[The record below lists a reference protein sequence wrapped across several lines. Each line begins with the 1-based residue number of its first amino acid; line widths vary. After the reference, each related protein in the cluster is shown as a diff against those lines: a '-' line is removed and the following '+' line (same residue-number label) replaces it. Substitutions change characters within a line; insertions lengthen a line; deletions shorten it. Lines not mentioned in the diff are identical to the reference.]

1 MKLLCEANP
10 KNTIPFFFSPAFRYS
25 ANTGTMSPAARPPIE
40 PLAVNQLITQ
50 KLDKLIDLDRVAPEV
65 TAWLKDALLVAHE
78 NEAIKKRIEQLL
90 GTFFYTGSL
99 DYLDS
104 WKDLKQHCRNIGV
117 QIGSE
122 LREFYEVSNFHRSL
136 GECIPNTVGKA
147 QFVPVLG
154 RYTVVD
160 TSPWALPNHVPR
172 QDQFISGSFPRLSEM
187 SQLYN
192 EKIYAHVLRMVAM
205 GLHKRFESACRE
217 IASRYN
223 GNAMV
228 SSVKDFQRIMS
239 KCRSHEHH
247 CCADYPRPSQN
258 LDVLRN
264 AIVFETPEDLRSYM
278 KSMQVHGAFAP
289 VMIVNQFLRDDPSVA
304 G

>member
-1 MKLLCEANP
+1 
-10 KNTIPFFFSPAFRYS
+10 
-25 ANTGTMSPAARPPIE
+25 MSPAARPPIE

-65 TAWLKDALLVAHE
+65 TAWLKDALHIAHE
-78 NEAIKKRIEQLL
+78 NEAIRKRVEQLL

-104 WKDLKQHCRNIGV
+104 WQDLKQHCHNIGV

-122 LREFYEVSNFHRSL
+122 IRKFYEVSNFHSSL
-136 GECIPNTVGKA
+136 GECIPNTVGTA
-147 QFVPVLG
+147 QFVPALG
-154 RYTVVD
+154 RYTVVGTTKTK
-160 TSPWALPNHVPR
+160 TSTNTESGKPEPNHVPR
-172 QDQFISGSFPRLSEM
+172 QDQFISGYFPRLSEM
-187 SQLYN
+187 SQLSN

-205 GLHKRFESACRE
+205 GLHKRFQSACRE

-223 GNAMV
+223 GNAKV
-228 SSVKDFQRIMS
+228 SSVKSFQRIMS
-239 KCRSHEHH
+239 KCRSHKDHF
-247 CCADYPRPSQN
+247 CAEYPRPNQN

-264 AIVFETPEDLRSYM
+264 WIVFETPDDLLSYM

-289 VMIVNQFLRDDPSVA
+289 LPVMIVNQFVRDDPSAA
-304 G
+304 GQPSP